1 MRSTRVSQ
9 GMGWIPDVP
18 SVHDYTTVH
27 SAVQPMLAK
36 TRLTAAAAG
45 PARIDLRPEFPP
57 IWDQQELGA
66 CTAHAAAAL
75 VGYFEKKALGR
86 TIDVSRLFIY
96 KATRDLT
103 GTTGDSGAFLR
114 TTMEALAVFGAP
126 PETYWPYDGSPA
138 ATNKRLDAEPNAF
151 CYAFAHNFAATTYFR
166 LDPPS
171 MPPDRVLGN
180 IKSHLAAGFPSMF
193 GFPAYNEYMNAGPDG
208 KVAFPAPTSQLNGG
222 HANAAVGY
230 DDQLPIGADV
240 GALLV
245 RNSWGTSWGMQGYAW
260 LSYKYVT
267 QGLAVDWWT
276 VVKQSWVDTGQFV

>member
-1 MRSTRVSQ
+1 MRSIHASQ

-18 SVHDYTTVH
+18 SIHDYTASH
-27 SAVQPMLAK
+27 RAVQPLMVK
-36 TRLTAAAAG
+36 TALPTAPVA
-45 PARIDLRPEFPP
+45 PARVDLRQYFPP

-96 KATRDLT
+96 KSTRDLT
-103 GTTGDSGAFLR
+103 GSSGDSGANLR

-138 ATNKRLDAEPNAF
+138 ASNKRLDAEPSTF
-151 CYAFAHNFAATTYFR
+151 CYAFAHNFASTTYFR
-166 LDPPS
+166 LDPPNLT
-171 MPPDRVLGN
+171 PDQVLGN
-180 IKSHLAAGFPSMF
+180 IKAHLAAGFPSMF
-193 GFPAYNEYMNAGPDG
+193 GFPAYDEYMNAGPDG
-208 KVAFPAPTSQLNGG
+208 KVAFPNPTSQLSGG

-230 DDQLPIGADV
+230 DDQLAIGADT

-245 RNSWGTSWGMQGYAW
+245 RNSWGTAWGMQGYAW
-260 LSYKYVT
+260 LSYTYVT
-267 QGLAVDWWT
+267 QSLAVDWWT
-276 VVKQSWVDTGQFV
+276 VVKQTWVDTGRFV